1 MPGETPPE
9 PRSRRLKWRAE
20 DAAFALF
27 SVLMRLL
34 PVETASNLGAS
45 LLGRL
50 GPMTGTERTVQRNL
64 RIAFPDMSRA
74 ERRALSREHWRDLG
88 RLVAEF
94 PLMDRITVANG
105 RIVVEGM
112 ERLHAIRDSGR
123 PAVMVSGH
131 FSNWE
136 AMAAAIVASGAPTQ
150 ITYRAANNPLIDR
163 RIISSRAAYGV
174 TLFAPKGGD
183 GAREMMAGMKRGL
196 SVALLNDQK
205 FSEGPEVMFFGQP
218 ANTATGPVRMA
229 QRFEAPI
236 QPIMVQR
243 LGPARLKVVIH
254 PPMAVPDSGDKA
266 ADVLAATQAITDLIE
281 REVRARPREWFW
293 THRRW
298 SPAVYAA
305 LDEPSASVE
314 RRSGPL

>member
-1 MPGETPPE
+1 MPGDGPSL
-9 PRSRRLKWRAE
+9 SRRLKWRAE
-20 DAAFALF
+20 DSGFAVF
-27 SVLMRLL
+27 SALMRLL
-34 PVETASNLGAS
+34 PVETASNLGAAA
-45 LLGRL
+45 LGFL
-50 GPMTGTERTVQRNL
+50 GPRTGAERTVQKNL
-64 RIAFPDMSRA
+64 RLAFPDMGPC
-74 ERRALSREHWRDLG
+74 EREALSREHWRDLG

-112 ERLHAIRDSGR
+112 ERLTAIRDSGR

-163 RIISSRAAYGV
+163 RIIDSRAAYGV

-183 GAREMMAGMKRGL
+183 GARDLMAGMKRGL

-205 FSEGPEVMFFGQP
+205 FSEGPEVRFFGHP
-218 ANTATGPVRMA
+218 ANTATGPSRLA
-229 QRFEAPI
+229 QRFDAPI
-236 QPIMVQR
+236 QPIMVER
-243 LGPARLKVVIH
+243 LGPARLKVRMLEPIR
-254 PPMAVPDSGDKA
+254 VPDTGDKA

-281 REVRARPREWFW
+281 AEVRARPREWFW

-298 SPAVYAA
+298 PPQVYAA
-305 LDEPSASVE
+305 LDEP
-314 RRSGPL
+314 